1 MSGTP
6 TFTPGGVPDGVRRR
20 TPASTRLLHEW
31 SILQPWVTPPQ
42 YELRLGPTP
51 LSAAQPSLTPEILAL
66 LRNSNRYA
74 DLVGITAKEI
84 QVVEAKMIA
93 DPGAVSQV
101 LHYRDLVYATPLLR
115 QYTSRVVQPV
125 LLWAVDDAI
134 VHQTAVRQGIRVIV
148 FTPAWV
154 NEYLQRSFLRG
165 RRSLAS

>member
-6 TFTPGGVPDGVRRR
+6 SFSPGGVPDGVRRR

-31 SILQPWVTPPQ
+31 SVMQPWVVPPI

-51 LSAAQPSLTPEILAL
+51 LTADAPSLTPGMQAL

-74 DLVGITAKEI
+74 DMLGITDREI
-84 QVVEAKMIA
+84 QVIEAKMIA

-101 LHYRDLVYATPLLR
+101 LHYRDLVYQTALLR
-115 QYTSRVVQPV
+115 QYTTRVVQPV

-148 FTPAWV
+148 FTPSWV
-154 NEYLQRSFLRG
+154 MDYLNKNFKRNGTRPPN
-165 RRSLAS
+165 